1 MTFHTS
7 PSDRALRNRSGN
19 RVQSPNQIV
28 RGRFT
33 PKGTVST
40 PQRQPCSCCVA
51 ETLGASPAEALEG
64 YRIRELKAIE
74 KFGFSIRY
82 VDDEDND
89 HVPWAYTVGH
99 TRRGLPELLIV
110 GVDSESAHQLLSSLS
125 AHSFP
130 FQPQRSRA
138 LLELHFPHLRF
149 LEVPGRVWDDT
160 EYLLGAA
167 ADARTFAPRQQRTAL
182 QVVWSDT
189 NGAFPWEP
197 TFEECFVDLQPIVGL
212 SKE

>member
-1 MTFHTS
+1 
-7 PSDRALRNRSGN
+7 
-19 RVQSPNQIV
+19 
-28 RGRFT
+28 
-33 PKGTVST
+33 
-40 PQRQPCSCCVA
+40 VA
-51 ETLGASPAEALEG
+51 ETLGASPAEALQG

-82 VDDEDND
+82 VDNVDNVDNVDRDHSDHSD

-110 GVDSESAHQLLSSLS
+110 GVDSDSAHQLLSNLS

-130 FQPQRSRA
+130 FQPERSLA

-149 LEVPGRVWDDT
+149 LEVPDRVWDET

-167 ADARTFAPRQQRTAL
+167 ADARTFAPSQQRTAL

-212 SKE
+212 SEE